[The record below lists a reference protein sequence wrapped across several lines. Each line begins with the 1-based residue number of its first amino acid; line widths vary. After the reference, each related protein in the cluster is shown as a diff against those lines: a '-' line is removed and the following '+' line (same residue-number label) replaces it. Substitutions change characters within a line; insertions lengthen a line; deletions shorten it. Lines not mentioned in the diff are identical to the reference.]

1 MNKITKTG
9 RGFSLIEF
17 TDRSGNLCSL
27 QCSSAIDFDVPR
39 HETPGSSFVWL
50 GVNDAN
56 PQIMAADAKRFGIVS
71 TSRTTGWVD
80 YPIPPEVVMST
91 RMHLSREQVKRLIG
105 HLQTW
110 LANGDL

>member
-1 MNKITKTG
+1 MNKVTG
-9 RGFSLIEF
+9 TERGFPRIDF
-17 TDRSGNLCSL
+17 TDRNGNDCSL

-56 PQIMAADAKRFGIVS
+56 PQIMATDAQRAGIT
-71 TSRTTGWVD
+71 TSRTTGWVN
-80 YPIPPEVVMST
+80 YPIPSEVIMST
-91 RMHLSREQVKRLIG
+91 RMHLSREQVKHLIG

-110 LANGDL
+110 LASGNL